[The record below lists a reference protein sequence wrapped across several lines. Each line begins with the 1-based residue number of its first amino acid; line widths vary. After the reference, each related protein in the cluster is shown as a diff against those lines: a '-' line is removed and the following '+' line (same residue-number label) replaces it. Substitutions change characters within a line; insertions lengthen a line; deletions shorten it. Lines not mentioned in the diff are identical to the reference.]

1 MTIMMTKT
9 RALHGRFR
17 VTVRRQAFD
26 VDVRHSDGRVV
37 AVRVLDGS
45 AAAAAAGV
53 GRRMA
58 TDPGRRRRHRGRG
71 ESLAEARLFS

>member
-1 MTIMMTKT
+1 MMMTKT

-26 VDVRHSDGRVV
+26 VDVRHSDGCVL

-45 AAAAAAGV
+45 AAAADGI
-53 GRRMA
+53 GRRRMA
-58 TDPGRRRRHRGRG
+58 TDPGRRRRRGRG
-71 ESLAEARLFS
+71 KSLAEARLFS

>member
-1 MTIMMTKT
+1 MMVMTKT

-45 AAAAAAGV
+45 AATAAGI
-53 GRRMA
+53 GRRVA
-58 TDPGRRRRHRGRG
+58 TDPGRRRRRGRG